1 MVWRRLGKMIQW
13 EDSDRRVSDLFY
25 RLLVQEVLMFGLES
39 WEVSDAMTKSVEV
52 TLMGFLRQ
60 TM

>member
-1 MVWRRLGKMIQW
+1 MIQW